1 MKKLIQALVITLI
14 ASATVLP
21 VPLANADGPWGFQLF
36 GMQFGQSRMEGPWG
50 MNLFGVDYGKHTGY
64 AYPHM
69 PYAQAPMVPPP
80 PTPVVPQTP
89 EVKIW

>member
-50 MNLFGVDYGKHTGY
+50 MNLFGVDYGQRTGY

-80 PTPVVPQTP
+80 PTPVFPRTP